1 MTPVP
6 RGLLRI
12 LAGFAVL
19 AMALAIPL
27 AASGADPSPCAGD
40 GVLVVPPGGDPF
52 QGTDEND
59 VILGTGGND
68 TIYGLGGDDTI
79 CAGEGDDTVVAGK
92 GADTVYGEA
101 GNDLIMGGSGDDT
114 LLGGE
119 GRDVIWGDAG
129 TDSVDGG
136 EDPDVLGGGDGP
148 DTLLGGGGDDKI
160 FGEAGRDRLFGGDGA
175 DELDGGA
182 ESDRIFGD
190 AGNDFLWGDAWD
202 DPAGSGDDF
211 LVGGTGDDLLQGG
224 PGADELLGQGGFD
237 ELWGGECSLKL
248 DPDGAVDCRLVPSG
262 RPEGDP
268 TVDPGDTFVGGPGI
282 DACNKVVRGS
292 SFVLPDGC
300 ETYRGERPGSPRAIT
315 ASQEW
320 WGDIEQA
327 FNERALLLLDAGKQG
342 VADALLAE
350 VTHAKQVAACESLGD
365 IYEMTRFTRPDGS
378 TGTWDGL
385 FQHSSSYW
393 AARATRAGY
402 PGASVFDPLA
412 NARVTASMVAEDIEA
427 NWEKPN
433 RLEDRLAWLDWSCD
447 WWIDVKWGLWD

>member
-1 MTPVP
+1 VTPVP

-19 AMALAIPL
+19 STALAIPL
-27 AASGADPSPCAGD
+27 AAAGADPSPCEGD

-68 TIYGLGGDDTI
+68 MIYGLGGDDTI
-79 CAGEGDDTVVAGK
+79 CAGNGDDVVLAGR

-101 GNDLIMGGSGDDT
+101 GNDLIMGGPGDDT
-114 LLGGE
+114 LLGGD
-119 GRDVIWGDAG
+119 GRDEIWGDAG
-129 TDSVDGG
+129 TDSVEGG

-175 DELDGGA
+175 DELQGGSEDDALFGDDGG
-182 ESDRIFGD
+182 
-190 AGNDFLWGDAWD
+190 DFLWGDE
-202 DPAGSGDDF
+202 GDDK
-211 LVGGTGDDLLQGG
+211 LIGGGGDDLLQGG
-224 PGADELLGQGGFD
+224 PGADTLQGRGGFD
-237 ELWGGECSLKL
+237 EMWGGECGELA
-248 DPDGAVDCRLVPSG
+248 GAVSCRLVPSG

-268 TVDPGDTFVGGPGI
+268 TVDPGDTFDGGPGI
-282 DACNKVVRGS
+282 DACDKS
-292 SFVLPDGC
+292 KTPPEGC
-300 ETYRGERPGSPRAIT
+300 DTYRGERWPNRPSDVRT
-315 ASQEW
+315 SQEW
-320 WGDIEQA
+320 WGQIEQA
-327 FNERALLLLDAGKQG
+327 FNERALMLVEEDKTEI
-342 VADALLAE
+342 ADALLAE